1 MNTNKL
7 FLIISREFLI
17 RVKKRSF
24 ILTTILTPLFIAA
37 LVVLPSLIM
46 TLSSGK
52 RDQKIL
58 VIDKSELCEPFF
70 NSNEEYLYEF
80 DSAADADEIKK
91 SFPSSLFALVEISS
105 PDSLGNVAVSAH
117 SPKQM
122 NMDAKRQI
130 ERFVQKAI
138 EDSKLK
144 KYNID
149 NLDQILKDIRTEI
162 SVKTFTI
169 TESGDEKLGMVEIY
183 MGISYLM
190 SFFIY
195 MFIFM
200 FGSMVMRGVIEEKTN
215 RIVEVIIS
223 SVKPFQLMLGKIMGV
238 GSVALLQFF
247 IWIILTSAIVFGVT
261 ALTGPDKL
269 TQGAEVAQQL
279 SSVSSGGNDAMNDL
293 MNSMPKES
301 SPMGDIMKALADVP
315 VFSILFAFMI
325 YFLLGYLLY
334 AAMFSAVGSAVD
346 NEADTQQLILP
357 VTLPLII
364 GLFIMVHTFQH
375 PDSALSF
382 WGSMIP
388 FTSPMVMMARVP
400 FGVPLWELALSITLL
415 FATFLFMTYVSAK
428 IYRIG
433 ILMYGKKASWKE
445 IIKWLKY

>member
-1 MNTNKL
+1 
-7 FLIISREFLI
+7 
-17 RVKKRSF
+17 
-24 ILTTILTPLFIAA
+24 
-37 LVVLPSLIM
+37 
-46 TLSSGK
+46 
-52 RDQKIL
+52 
-58 VIDKSELCEPFF
+58 
-70 NSNEEYLYEF
+70 
-80 DSAADADEIKK
+80 
-91 SFPSSLFALVEISS
+91 
-105 PDSLGNVAVSAH
+105 
-117 SPKQM
+117 
-122 NMDAKRQI
+122 
-130 ERFVQKAI
+130 
-138 EDSKLK
+138 
-144 KYNID
+144 
-149 NLDQILKDIRTEI
+149 
-162 SVKTFTI
+162 
-169 TESGDEKLGMVEIY
+169 
-183 MGISYLM
+183 
-190 SFFIY
+190 

-238 GSVALLQFF
+238 GSVARLQFF
-247 IWIILTSAIVFGVT
+247 IWIILTSSIVFGVT

-375 PDSALSF
+375 PDSAPSF